1 MRAGLLSSP
10 EILKKLQKEYVCT
23 WVLPEVAKDYAN
35 NAKSA
40 EVRLFA
46 STLVINFRPLVEMMV
61 LTPDGRL
68 IDRQG
73 MNSDILDPF
82 PQCVP
87 PGPDLMTHF
96 LKFLD
101 ESREKALKD

>member
-1 MRAGLLSSP
+1 MRAGLLSSS
-10 EILKKLQKEYVCT
+10 EIVKKLQKDYVCT

-46 STLVINFRPLVEMMV
+46 STLVINFRPLVEIMV
-61 LTPDGRL
+61 LSPDGRL

-73 MNSDILDPF
+73 MNQDIIDQF

-96 LKFLD
+96 HRFLD
-101 ESREKALKD
+101 ESRKMALEG